1 MINIVIITCAVVLLI
16 GTKRAG
22 EYFIVLI
29 LCYLYP
35 PVALAA
41 IFALAIRFYL
51 KSK

>member
-1 MINIVIITCAVVLLI
+1 MNIAIITIVVVLLI
-16 GTKRAG
+16 GSKRAL
-22 EYFIVLI
+22 EYFLVFI

-41 IFALAIRFYL
+41 IFALAMRFYL